1 MYRKFAFTAFTAL
14 LTVATGCPAT
24 AQQITRVVSYRDL
37 DLTRPAGIKVLRQ
50 RLASAV
56 NRVCR
61 LEPAPGSR
69 LGTVDQKCRTQALSD
84 VEPRMVNA
92 VELAEKRAASV
103 QLASR

>member
-14 LTVATGCPAT
+14 LTVAIGCPAT
-24 AQQITRVVSYRDL
+24 ARQITRLVSYRDL
-37 DLTRPAGIKVLRQ
+37 DLTHPAGIKALRH
-50 RLASAV
+50 RLVNAV

-61 LEPAPGSR
+61 LDPAPGSR
-69 LGTVDQKCRTQALSD
+69 LGTEDQDCRAQALSD
-84 VEPRMVNA
+84 VEPRMLHA